1 MYDSKR
7 QQFISASAIVTEKQ
21 ERKKTRERERENLQ
35 HLFKSKKEK

>member
-21 ERKKTRERERENLQ
+21 ERKKRERENLQ